1 MAIVMALIAT
11 ALLVVWIFLSISVTK
26 EDIVDL
32 TIARRKN
39 ALAKVKS
46 ITKEEH
52 KKIVKL
58 IKDGGDEKSRE
69 ADKIRKKY
77 AKKLKEAQKSL
88 DKAENSSPDI
98 IDIMPAC
105 GYSAL
110 RKLSFDSNNR
120 HFRKLV
126 QNFTRV
132 DGRENAYT
140 RARHLVAS
148 TVSYALIG
156 LIIDTAMV
164 SILTAMGNSDAM
176 TMGLVILLLT
186 VIICYVPLS
195 NLRQE
200 SQYREERIEAEFP
213 NVVSKLAMLIN
224 SGMEVSKAWEIT
236 AYSSDDVLYEEMQVV
251 VELQNSN
258 VSPVSA
264 YTQFMNNCNSKY
276 TSKLATSIMQN
287 LSKGNEEI
295 GALFIQ
301 MSSES
306 WMEKKHNSKRLG
318 EKAQGNLLIP
328 TIMIFIGIMVMVIVP
343 IMANMGGAMG

>member
-1 MAIVMALIAT
+1 MAAVMAT
-11 ALLVVWIFLSISVTK
+11 AAAVLLALWIYLVSGVTK
-26 EDIVDL
+26 EDIVEL

-46 ITKEEH
+46 IAKEERRKINAFVKSGGEEDGPEV
-52 KKIVKL
+52 KKLK
-58 IKDGGDEKSRE
+58 
-69 ADKIRKKY
+69 KKY

-88 DKAENSSPDI
+88 EKTENKLPDMF
-98 IDIMPAC
+98 DIMPAC
-105 GYSAL
+105 GYSAI
-110 RKLSFDSNNR
+110 RKLGMDADHRF
-120 HFRKLV
+120 FRSLV

-132 DGRENAYT
+132 DGKENAVV
-140 RARHLVAS
+140 RAKHLLAS
-148 TVSYALIG
+148 VFSNALIG
-156 LIIDTAMV
+156 LMLDASVV
-164 SILTAMGNSDAM
+164 SILMSTGSEDAPVLGLIILMMTA
-176 TMGLVILLLT
+176 V
-186 VIICYVPLS
+186 ICYVPLS

-224 SGMEVSKAWEIT
+224 SGMEVSKAWELT

-258 VSPVSA
+258 ISPINA
-264 YTQFMNNCNSKY
+264 YTQFMNNCNNKY

-287 LSKGNEEI
+287 LSKGNAEI

-306 WMEKKHNSKRLG
+306 WTERKHNSKRLG
-318 EKAQGNLLIP
+318 EKAQSNLLIP
-328 TIMIFIGIMVMVIVP
+328 TIMIFVGIMILIIVP
-343 IMANMGGAMG
+343 IFANMAGSF